1 MSLSQRYPLAI
12 QKFEGSRFED
22 HGLDVDVLPESM
34 ALKTLVLETA
44 KALWHVEHPG
54 RGRLDANFDDRLH
67 LKFFSLGA
75 GSVVVPLDRVYEAS
89 EAVLPMLPAEDEFDQ
104 AAALIV
110 EAISATANSDLLPG
124 RLPKSVLTFFE
135 PLGRCLRSGERIQMT
150 VPRIGKTAQIDSF
163 TGSRFSERM
172 TREYTDYASVQGEV
186 RFVNLDNRIF
196 SIRLESGLKVI
207 GKFEEAHEQQLV
219 DALHDHRDGLT
230 RMEVK
235 AVFEPDGQMKRIE
248 QIISIA
254 HRKVGADEFD
264 ENAPPIWETV
274 EALGKE
280 IPEEEWAKLPND
292 ASISLDQYL
301 YGHRRKSE

>member
-75 GSVVVPLDRVYEAS
+75 GSVVVPLDRGYEAS

-186 RFVNLDNRIF
+186 RFVNLDNRMRRRLRPARR
-196 SIRLESGLKVI
+196 IRR
-207 GKFEEAHEQQLV
+207 F
-219 DALHDHRDGLT
+219 DRDGCRTAGFSRLAYGGT
-230 RMEVK
+230 EDLMRGECLGAISLLRLLFHWGVP
-235 AVFEPDGQMKRIE
+235 VKRILFK
-248 QIISIA
+248 I
-254 HRKVGADEFD
+254 
-264 ENAPPIWETV
+264 
-274 EALGKE
+274 
-280 IPEEEWAKLPND
+280 
-292 ASISLDQYL
+292 
-301 YGHRRKSE
+301 

>member
-1 MSLSQRYPLAI
+1 MSVSQRYPLAI
-12 QKFEGSRFED
+12 QKFQGSRFED
-22 HGLDVDVLPESM
+22 HGLDVDVLPELT

-54 RGRLDANFDDRLH
+54 RERLDANFDERLH
-67 LKFFSLGA
+67 LKFFSLEA
-75 GSVVVPLDRVYEAS
+75 GSVVVPLDRVYEAP
-89 EAVLPMLPAEDEFDQ
+89 EAALPMLPAEDEFDQ
-104 AAALIV
+104 SAALIV
-110 EAISATANSDLLPG
+110 EAISAIATSDLLPT

-186 RFVNLDNRIF
+186 RFVNLDNRTF

-207 GKFEEAHEQQLV
+207 GKFEETHEQLLV

-248 QIISIA
+248 EIISITQKGWS
-254 HRKVGADEFD
+254 RRVRRER
-264 ENAPPIWETV
+264 APN
-274 EALGKE
+274 LG
-280 IPEEEWAKLPND
+280 NC
-292 ASISLDQYL
+292 
-301 YGHRRKSE
+301 